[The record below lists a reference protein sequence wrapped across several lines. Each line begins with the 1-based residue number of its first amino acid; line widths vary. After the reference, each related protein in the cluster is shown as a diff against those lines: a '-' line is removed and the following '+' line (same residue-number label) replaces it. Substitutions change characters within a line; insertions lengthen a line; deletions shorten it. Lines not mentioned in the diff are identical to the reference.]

1 MAKTKPKDKNEL
13 KKKSWDGYIPSKTLK
28 TPSSLSPKILLEQ
41 AAQSLQLGD
50 ADSAILLAQQAHDIL
65 GAGTKESLPA
75 LNLCGEIN
83 IELGNI
89 ELARKYFLQAAN
101 IDSDGTI
108 DEDHGGGPEKF
119 LWLAQLSENGGYESV
134 ECFEK
139 GCTILRRQI
148 RYLNERQSSM
158 TIDSNKTERQ
168 NTATLID
175 EKIQKLAGALCSIVE
190 VFMTDLSWEEDAEQK
205 CETLITEATM
215 IAPNFAEP
223 WQTLANV
230 RISQQR
236 LDDAQAALK
245 RSINVWKDLPCQD
258 PHVPDYPTR
267 VSLARLLMEAEL
279 DTEAIE
285 ILEGLVAEDDS
296 SVEVWYL
303 GGWGLYILG
312 EKQRNNIKNCNSDKI
327 SADSEKNNVE
337 KDRKPEDWRNTH
349 ISSRQWLEHALNL
362 FKQQNYE
369 DERLGEHARE
379 LLETLKTE
387 LGEEGAN
394 SDQGEEDD
402 SDGDWSSF
410 KESEEDEA
418 MVDAE

>member
-1 MAKTKPKDKNEL
+1 MKMDKNEK
-13 KKKSWDGYIPSKTLK
+13 KKKSWVECTPSKILK
-28 TPSSLSPKILLEQ
+28 ASHSLSPKILLEQ

-50 ADSAILLAQQAHDIL
+50 VDTAILLAQQALDLL
-65 GAGTKESLPA
+65 GTGTKESLPA

-108 DEDHGGGPEKF
+108 DEDYGGGPDKF
-119 LWLAQLSENGGYESV
+119 LWLAQLSENGGYDSV
-134 ECFEK
+134 EWFEK
-139 GCTILRRQI
+139 GCIILRRQI
-148 RYLNERQSSM
+148 QSLHERQSSM
-158 TIDSNKTERQ
+158 TVDTNEKERQ

-175 EKIQKLAGALCSIVE
+175 EKTQKLAGALCGIVE
-190 VFMTDLSWEEDAEQK
+190 IFMTDLSWEEDAEQK

-215 IAPNFAEP
+215 IAPSFAEP

-236 LDDAQAALK
+236 LDDAQAALR
-245 RSINVWKDLPCQD
+245 RSINVWKDLPSQD

-285 ILEGLVAEDDS
+285 VLEGLVAEDDS

-312 EKQRNNIKNCNSDKI
+312 EKQRNSSKNFNDGKNCV
-327 SADSEKNNVE
+327 DSEKNNVG
-337 KDRKPEDWRNTH
+337 KDGKPEDWKNTH

-362 FKQQNYE
+362 FKLQNYE

-379 LLETLKTE
+379 LLETLKIE
-387 LGEEGAN
+387 LGEEGTK

-402 SDGDWSSF
+402 SDGDWSSL
-410 KESEEDEA
+410 KESEEDED